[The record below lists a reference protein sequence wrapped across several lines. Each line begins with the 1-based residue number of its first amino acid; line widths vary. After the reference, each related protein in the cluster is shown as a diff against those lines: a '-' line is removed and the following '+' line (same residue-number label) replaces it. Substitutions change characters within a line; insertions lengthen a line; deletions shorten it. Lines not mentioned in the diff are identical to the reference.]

1 MTTER
6 KTIRP
11 NVFIHNKSV
20 VGPNGL
26 TLIENSPPTP
36 AKLGELVLWLGERKN
51 LKNPTLWLLG
61 DDIAGRFG
69 WLEQRE
75 NKEATAELIRASL
88 KKAFSA
94 SHVDTAA
101 VERAAYRFTVY
112 PHWNARGERDRVI
125 AEIVVARLG
134 ELTEGHRG
142 VLDDLQSD
150 DSSAAEAE
158 IVHRVRWIADNL
170 KIDAA
175 GPAAKLGQRLAER
188 IWNPAPPAGVWPLG
202 NDVVPTKFE
211 PSFHGPIPEPG
222 PGEKI
227 VVVDQR
233 KAVFAE
239 MGNVRLGI
247 GKPRKIPAHQVD
259 WLSANTAPCAIVQV
273 ELPALDELGIRP
285 IMRVHPNQ
293 QLDRGAQVWV
303 CTATIR
309 QMCAGTADGGLGVDL
324 DDIRFLGDAW
334 VWDKTSQKL
343 EAWTKALR
351 AGFTAA
357 GDDKSLTVMLQ
368 RIYQRLYMRF
378 SLQQGEADTS
388 VDQPVWSG
396 LIRAGVRVRS
406 LKYLARIAADT
417 QLWPVSAQV
426 DAWYY
431 VVPEDF
437 DETVFN
443 DNSEFNGKYRVKE
456 VTHYD
461 PDAHSPEQQAAVDLQ
476 PGALPQTSAA
486 AIASPLQEPATP
498 HSPARPGGILTK
510 LFGGRSR

>member
-1 MTTER
+1 MTSER
-6 KTIRP
+6 KTTRP
-11 NVFIHNKSV
+11 NVFIHNASV

-36 AKLGELVLWLGERKN
+36 AKLGELVPWLGERKN

-75 NKEATAELIRASL
+75 DKEATAELIRASL

-112 PHWNARGERDRVI
+112 PHWNARGDRDRVI
-125 AEIVVARLG
+125 AEVVVARLG
-134 ELTEGHRG
+134 ELTDGHRG

-150 DSSAAEAE
+150 DPAAAEAE
-158 IVHRVRWIADNL
+158 IVHRVRWISDNL

-175 GPAAKLGQRLAER
+175 GPAAKLGQRLADR
-188 IWNPAPPAGVWPLG
+188 IWNPPPPPGVWPLG
-202 NDVVPTKFE
+202 TDLAPTKFE
-211 PSFHGPIPEPG
+211 PSFYGPIPKPG
-222 PGEKI
+222 PGEKV

-247 GKPRKIPAHQVD
+247 GKPRKVPAHQVD
-259 WLSANTAPCAIVQV
+259 WLHATTPPCAVVKV
-273 ELPALDELGIRP
+273 ELPALNELGIRP
-285 IMRVHPNQ
+285 IMRIHPNQ
-293 QLDRGAQVWV
+293 QLDRAAQVWV

-309 QMCAGTADGGLGVDL
+309 QMCASAADGGLALDL

-351 AGFTAA
+351 AAFTAA
-357 GDDKSLTVMLQ
+357 GDDKSLTVLLQ

-378 SLQQGEADTS
+378 SLEQGEADSS

-406 LKYLARIAADT
+406 LKYLARVAADT
-417 QLWPVSAQV
+417 KLWPVAAQV

-431 VVPEDF
+431 LVPEDF
-437 DETVFN
+437 DESVFN
-443 DNSEFNGKYRVKE
+443 DDSSFNGKYRVKE
-456 VTHYD
+456 VTYYD
-461 PDAHSPEQQAAVDLQ
+461 PNQGAADQELAEDIDSLDSGESAQPAETTVQQQ
-476 PGALPQTSAA
+476 PVVPRQDSSRP
-486 AIASPLQEPATP
+486 ASLLAKIFRRT
-498 HSPARPGGILTK
+498 
-510 LFGGRSR
+510 